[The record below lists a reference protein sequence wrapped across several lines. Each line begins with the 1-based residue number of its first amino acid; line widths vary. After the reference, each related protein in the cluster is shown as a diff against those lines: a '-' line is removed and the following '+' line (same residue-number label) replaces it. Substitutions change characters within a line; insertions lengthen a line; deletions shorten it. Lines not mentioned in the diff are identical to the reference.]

1 MSMNLNLTVDGE
13 DVWLDQTPTY
23 ITEMCLMKSNG
34 YAATMTGKKAIR
46 ALRIYNHWRKYE
58 HQKYFNSVG
67 GKDDDGFLRDTSD
80 RINEFDKF
88 IDTLQD
94 KDVEVYM
101 M

>member
-1 MSMNLNLTVDGE
+1 MNLNLTVDGE
-13 DVWLDQTPTY
+13 EVWLDQTPTY
-23 ITEMCLMKSNG
+23 ITEMCLMKSDG
-34 YAATMTGKKAIR
+34 YATVMTGKKAIR

-94 KDVEVYM
+94 KDIEVYM